1 VSRPVKWLV
10 GIVAA
15 VVVLVVAALILV
27 PFLVDTPRVQALIAS
42 NASQALGR
50 PVKFRSMSISV
61 LPLPAVALHGL
72 EIAEDPQFGTE
83 PFLKLETGKVRL
95 KLLPLLTGR
104 VELGDVKLTKPVIT
118 VIQTADGRMNIST
131 LGTGAG
137 TKESP
142 SEPRAGERAPRGG
155 GGTGGGGAALPA
167 AIAIEHGLVAY
178 VAHGKGGVTSQYRV
192 EDLNLTLT
200 GGAPQL
206 VFKGDLKVKPG
217 DLIVKLADGQVALDG
232 GKPLTEAPL
241 RGAVTLDAKDIG
253 DLAKNALGP
262 TPAFGGALKGKLALS
277 GTLGAPAVA
286 GDIELAKP
294 TVSQLQPSC
303 PEPKRR
309 TLTLGTL
316 KLNAAY
322 RDQVLSARPMTTSL
336 GDGTITGQ
344 LSLSLAPGMQVQ
356 LTDLAIKGLPLEKAL
371 VDYLCQG
378 YAITGPMDLTGATSF
393 SAHDVYHTLSGPGA
407 LKIGRGKV
415 VGPRALA
422 LLGGIVRVGGAVSS
436 LLSSDVPN
444 LGDSPLEFDSITGTY
459 QIVNGVLNTK
469 DLLYTSRAMKIL
481 IAGSYGFATERMDLD
496 MTITHGRGELKAKVT
511 GPASSP
517 SIRVN
522 PATILRD
529 VDRGGQVEKGLGD
542 LLKKIR

>member
-1 VSRPVKWLV
+1 MRRPVKWLV
-10 GIVAA
+10 GAVAA

-72 EIAEDPQFGTE
+72 EIAEDPHFGTE

-95 KLLPLLTGR
+95 KLVPLLTGR
-104 VELGDVKLTKPVIT
+104 VELGDIKLTKPVIT
-118 VIQTADGRMNIST
+118 VIQAADGRMNIST
-131 LGTGAG
+131 LGAG
-137 TKESP
+137 PKEPP
-142 SEPRAGERAPRGG
+142 SEPKAAERAPRGG
-155 GGTGGGGAALPA
+155 GGTGGGGAAPA
-167 AIAIEHGLVAY
+167 AAISIDHGAVAY
-178 VAHGKGGVTSQYRV
+178 ISHGKAGATSQYRV
-192 EDLNLTLT
+192 EDLDLTLT

-206 VFKGDLKVKPG
+206 AFKGDFKVKPG
-217 DLIVKLADGQVALDG
+217 DLVVKVADGQVALNG
-232 GKPLTEAPL
+232 GKSLTEAPL
-241 RGAVTLDAKDIG
+241 RGVVTLDGKDIG
-253 DLAKNALGP
+253 ELVKNALGP

-277 GTLGAPAVA
+277 GTLGSPAVA

-294 TVSQLQPSC
+294 SVSQLQPSC

-309 TLTLGTL
+309 RLTLGTL
-316 KLNAAY
+316 KLNAGY
-322 RDQVLSARPMTTSL
+322 RDQMLAARPLTTAL

-344 LSLSLAPGMQVQ
+344 LSLSLAQGMRVQ
-356 LTDLAIKGLPLEKAL
+356 LADLAIKALPLEKAL

-378 YAITGPMDLTGATSF
+378 YAITGALDLTGATSF
-393 SAHDVYHTLSGPGA
+393 SAHDVFNTLSGPGA

-422 LLGGIVRVGGAVSS
+422 LLGGIVRLGGAVSS
-436 LLSSDVPN
+436 LLSADLPN
-444 LGDSPLEFDSITGTY
+444 VGDSPLEFESITGTY

-469 DLLYTSRAMKIL
+469 DLLYTSRPMKIL

-496 MTITHGRGELKAKVT
+496 MTVSHGRGELKAKVT
-511 GPASSP
+511 GHASSP

-522 PATILRD
+522 PATILRE
-529 VDRGGQVEKGLGD
+529 VDRGGTIDKGLGD

>member
-1 VSRPVKWLV
+1 MPAARWWRARRRRRSSRNSGRSPARSGRIRGDCRPSRAHSRRSFVRRPVKWLV
-10 GIVAA
+10 GVVAA
-15 VVVLVVAALILV
+15 LLVLVVAALILV

-72 EIAEDPQFGTE
+72 EIAEDPQFGKE

-104 VELGDVKLTKPVIT
+104 VELGDVQLTKPVIT

-137 TKESP
+137 PKEP
-142 SEPRAGERAPRGG
+142 KAGERPARGG
-155 GGTGGGGAALPA
+155 GGTGGG
-167 AIAIEHGLVAY
+167 
-178 VAHGKGGVTSQYRV
+178 
-192 EDLNLTLT
+192 
-200 GGAPQL
+200 
-206 VFKGDLKVKPG
+206 
-217 DLIVKLADGQVALDG
+217 
-232 GKPLTEAPL
+232 
-241 RGAVTLDAKDIG
+241 
-253 DLAKNALGP
+253 
-262 TPAFGGALKGKLALS
+262 GGALKGKLALS

-322 RDQVLSARPMTTSL
+322 RDQVLSARPLTTSL

-393 SAHDVYHTLSGPGA
+393 SAHDVYHTLSGPGT

-496 MTITHGRGELKAKVT
+496 MTITHGRGELKATVT

-517 SIRVN
+517 SIRVI
-522 PATILRD
+522 PATILREVGEGRID
-529 VDRGGQVEKGLGD
+529 KGLGD
-542 LLKKIR
+542 LLKRIR